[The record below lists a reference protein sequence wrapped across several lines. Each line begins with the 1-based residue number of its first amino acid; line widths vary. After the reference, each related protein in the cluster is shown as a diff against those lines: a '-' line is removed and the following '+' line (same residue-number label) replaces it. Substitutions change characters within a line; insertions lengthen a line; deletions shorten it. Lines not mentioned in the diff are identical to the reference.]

1 VTVSSDYAAC
11 ADGPRCT
18 VHRDGHH
25 YATCPSGARH
35 QALGAQIRA
44 EQMQAAL
51 DRDLS
56 VAPGTRTPRYQVDID
71 AREEQWG

>member
-1 VTVSSDYAAC
+1 MSTADYRAC

-25 YATCPSGARH
+25 YATCPAGAHR
-35 QALGAQIRA
+35 QRIGQQIRA

-51 DRDLS
+51 DRDL
-56 VAPGTRTPRYQVDID
+56 TPMTGMSEPRFMVELD
-71 AREEQWG
+71 AREERWG